1 MLREDCIIERRHF
14 KEQIVVC
21 DKKRLVIP
29 VIRNSILIAL
39 SSVVALNGRTLALM
53 LRYLLITIRVMS
65 SKTDAEAKGGGL

>member
-14 KEQIVVC
+14 EEQIVVC

-39 SSVVALNGRTLALM
+39 SSAVALNGRTLALM
-53 LRYLLITIRVMS
+53 LSYLLITSRVMS
-65 SKTDAEAKGGGL
+65 SKTDVEAKGGGL